1 MDRESNGVLPV
12 FKFKKNINSYIY
24 FLMLSIL
31 CLRVFIPAINVLF
44 WRFVISLSF

>member
-24 FLMLSIL
+24 YTCFPYKEHS
-31 CLRVFIPAINVLF
+31 C
-44 WRFVISLSF
+44 